1 MFMTLY
7 SMNFCSLFHIKIII
21 VMQMSLDKQVR
32 GKCSVYTLSV
42 SQVILDLLAIIFT
55 LKIIFLL
62 SAAHSFYRL
71 NVDAL
76 QLLYVT
82 DLHSRVLITFLN
94 EESFIGVVRCVEW
107 MMTCLSIKIILSHP
121 FLFADSFVP
130 SG

>member
-1 MFMTLY
+1 MWFFNVRSLTCSWLCTVWISVLY
-7 SMNFCSLFHIKIII
+7 FTSKLLLSCKWVWINKS
-21 VMQMSLDKQVR
+21 

-107 MMTCLSIKIILSHP
+107 M
-121 FLFADSFVP
+121 
-130 SG
+130 SGRGDDDMPQH

>member
-1 MFMTLY
+1 MSDHWHVHDFVQY
-7 SMNFCSLFHIKIII
+7 EFLFFISH
-21 VMQMSLDKQVR
+21 QNYYCHANEFDKQVR

-71 NVDAL
+71 NVDTL

-94 EESFIGVVRCVEW
+94 EESFLGVVRCVEW
-107 MMTCLSIKIILSHP
+107 M
-121 FLFADSFVP
+121 
-130 SG
+130 SGRGDDDMPQH